1 LQNGDFSILILKL
14 GYMKFKSP
22 WTKYGDLNLFSSSK
36 YGEFGPFEKE
46 KEKVCLGHQASSKLA
61 IVQKN

>member
-1 LQNGDFSILILKL
+1 MAISTFFLLQNMANLVHLK
-14 GYMKFKSP
+14 
-22 WTKYGDLNLFSSSK
+22 
-36 YGEFGPFEKE
+36 KE

>member
-1 LQNGDFSILILKL
+1 
-14 GYMKFKSP
+14 MKFKNP
-22 WTKYGDLNLFSSSK
+22 WTKYGDFSFFFPSK

-46 KEKVCLGHQASSKLA
+46 KEKLCLGHQASSKLA